1 MSSPLANTF
10 GAIEIGSI
18 FAIFLFGIIT
28 LQAYVYFTT
37 FDEDHL
43 AFRALVCIAFLF
55 FPPPSLYSE
64 LDDLPRRFFPLKDRI
79 DLVRPS
85 S

>member
-18 FAIFLFGIIT
+18 IAIFLFGIIT
-28 LQAYVYFTT
+28 LQAYVYFTN

-43 AFRALVCIAFLF
+43 AFRALVCTPFLF
-55 FPPPSLYSE
+55 S
-64 LDDLPRRFFPLKDRI
+64 R
-79 DLVRPS
+79 
-85 S
+85 